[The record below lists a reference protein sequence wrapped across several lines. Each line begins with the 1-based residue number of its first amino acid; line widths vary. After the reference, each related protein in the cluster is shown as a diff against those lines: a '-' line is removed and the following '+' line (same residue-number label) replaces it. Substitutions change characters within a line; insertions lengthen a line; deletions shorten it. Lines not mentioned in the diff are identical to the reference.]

1 MSIETSVGESA
12 RDRARGKSMSAHP
25 GSAEVAASWERSLS
39 RRLKRWLD
47 LAVSAAILVVLWPVL
62 ALIALIIRLDSR
74 GPAIF
79 KQPRV
84 GKDGRIFEMW
94 KFRTMVADAS
104 DARHRSVVVPLVR
117 AVITSDPTA
126 PFRIPPAP
134 PPDSRITRPGRWL
147 RRTSLDEL
155 PQLVNV
161 LRGDL
166 SLVGPRPAVVYEF
179 AEFDDRLRQ
188 RLSVPQGMTGLW
200 QVSGHNIFDFRRMYE
215 LDLEYVQTWSLWLDL
230 KILAKTP
237 VALVVRL
244 DSRE

>member
-1 MSIETSVGESA
+1 MS
-12 RDRARGKSMSAHP
+12 HYP
-25 GSAEVAASWERSLS
+25 GSPELAASRERSPS
-39 RRLKRWLD
+39 QRLKRSLD
-47 LAVSAAILVVLWPVL
+47 VAVSVTILAALWPVL

-74 GPAIF
+74 GPVIF

-94 KFRTMVADAS
+94 KFRTMVADTS
-104 DARHRSVVVPLVR
+104 DERHRSLVVPLVR
-117 AVITSDPTA
+117 AVIASDPTA
-126 PFRIPPAP
+126 PFPIPPAP
-134 PPDSRITRPGRWL
+134 PPDSRVTQPGRWL
-147 RRTSLDEL
+147 RRTSMDEL

-166 SLVGPRPAVVYEF
+166 SLVGPRPAVVYEL

-188 RLSVPQGMTGLW
+188 RLRVPQGMTGLW

-230 KILAKTP
+230 KILVKTP
-237 VALVVRL
+237 VALLVRL
-244 DSRE
+244 DFRE